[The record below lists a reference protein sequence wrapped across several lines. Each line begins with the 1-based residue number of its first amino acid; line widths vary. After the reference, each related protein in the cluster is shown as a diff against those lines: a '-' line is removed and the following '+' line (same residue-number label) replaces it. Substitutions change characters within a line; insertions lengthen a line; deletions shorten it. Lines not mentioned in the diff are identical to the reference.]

1 MNDAD
6 PPVLI
11 EIIEAT
17 GIIRFN
23 RPEKRNSLSQDV
35 LGQLERALASL
46 LPRDNLAAMIFTGTD
61 DVFASGADIR
71 ELAQLNAE
79 TARDFAARGQS
90 ILNCIANARQKTI
103 AAINGYCMGGA
114 LDLVLAC
121 DVRIASKN
129 AVFAHPG
136 ANLGII
142 TGWGGTQR
150 LPRLIGQARALELF
164 MTARRIESNE
174 ALEFGLISE
183 IYDPVLERALQTGRN
198 LAADKRG

>member
-6 PPVLI
+6 QPALI
-11 EIIEAT
+11 EIIEASA
-17 GIIRFN
+17 IIRFN
-23 RPEKRNSLSQDV
+23 SPEKRNSLSREILD
-35 LGQLERALASL
+35 QLELSLANV
-46 LPRDNLAAMIFTGTD
+46 LPRNDLTAVIFTGTN

-79 TARDFAARGQS
+79 TARDFAGRGQS
-90 ILNCIANARQKTI
+90 ILNRIANARQRTI

-114 LDLVLAC
+114 LDLALAC
-121 DVRIASKN
+121 DVRVASKN

-164 MTARRIESNE
+164 MTARRIDSVE
-174 ALEFGLISE
+174 ALEMGLISE
-183 IYDPVLERALQTGRN
+183 ISDPVLKRALELSRN
-198 LAADKRG
+198 LAADERR

>member
-164 MTARRIESNE
+164 LTTRRVDAQQ
-174 ALEFGLISE
+174 ALDIGLVSE
-183 IYDPVLERALQTGRN
+183 LCDPVIDRA
-198 LAADKRG
+198 